1 MSKKYIK
8 KPIPIEAIQW
18 HGGNEEEIRAFA
30 GKSVKFV
37 KHFSAAEKMPWI
49 STSQTDLYIESLEG
63 RVKADVGDYVI
74 KGIRGEFYICAKDIF
89 EESYEEVK

>member
-1 MSKKYIK
+1 MSKYVK

-18 HGGNEEEIRAFA
+18 HGGNEDEIRAFA

-37 KHFSAAEKMPWI
+37 RHFSTTEKMPWI
-49 STSQTDLYIESLEG
+49 STSWADLYIESLEG
-63 RVKADVGDYVI
+63 RMKADVGDYVV
-74 KGIRGEFYICAKDIF
+74 KGIKGEFYICAKDIF